1 MMFHMA
7 EVAIGAAAE
16 QAVGPTIIREADG
29 VPAGRVQRVDLD
41 GYRALDPERA
51 HLAKR
56 LLRWLERS
64 TVREYVSPKGYRML
78 IVDRHDG
85 K

>member
-1 MMFHMA
+1 MNTTAIVA
-7 EVAIGAAAE
+7 EAVE
-16 QAVGPTIIREADG
+16 QAVELTGSREADG
-29 VPAGRVQRVDLD
+29 AQYGRVQRVDLD

-78 IVDRHDG
+78 IVDHHDG

>member
-1 MMFHMA
+1 MNTTAIVA
-7 EVAIGAAAE
+7 EAVE
-16 QAVGPTIIREADG
+16 QAVGPTGSREADG
-29 VPAGRVQRVDLD
+29 AQYGRVQRVDLD

>member
-1 MMFHMA
+1 MFNMA
-7 EVAIGAAAE
+7 DVAITDAVQG
-16 QAVGPTIIREADG
+16 AVGPTGSREAD
-29 VPAGRVQRVDLD
+29 VAPSGRVQRVDLD